1 MPVATIPA
9 VIALAIVAAVIVA
22 EVILAMTWNRFYLTF
37 GLPIFVKRVERL
49 ASLEDVSLEYLQ
61 KRMATAGG
69 SPLVFRRLDPNAIA
83 FRESGLGG
91 VIHFTPLMRG
101 LIRHNHGEPAVA
113 VIGFA
118 NWFIVV
124 GTIVLVAALRRNV
137 VHIAPMFLFAIAVL
151 YLIQGVRFW
160 RLAKALREP
169 AMEPETLAP

>member
-1 MPVATIPA
+1 MIP
-9 VIALAIVAAVIVA
+9 LAIVAVVLAA
-22 EVILAMTWNRFYLTF
+22 EVILALTWNRFYLTF

-49 ASLEDVSLEYLQ
+49 AGLEDVSLEYLQ
-61 KRMATAGG
+61 KRTATAGG
-69 SPLVFRRLDPNAIA
+69 TPLVFRRLDPNLVA

-101 LIRHNHGEPAVA
+101 LIRRSEEESSVA

-124 GTIVLVAALRRNV
+124 GTIVLVAALRRDV
-137 VHIAPMFLFAIAVL
+137 VNIAPICLCAIAVL

-160 RLAKALREP
+160 RLSRALREP
-169 AMEPETLAP
+169 AMEPETLVSQ